1 MLLPP
6 CGDPGPWK
14 EQVGTL
20 GAGRTDEPSQ
30 AERLTPSWG
39 AGGSPGSALLLFFI
53 FSFLLLPLP
62 WRRGLIAAQT
72 FNSHGNCNNNMGRG
86 PSACDIAAGG
96 AEL

>member
-1 MLLPP
+1 MGRQEPWVLAETLSLLRPANRRTQP
-6 CGDPGPWK
+6 A
-14 EQVGTL
+14 L
-20 GAGRTDEPSQ
+20 GC
-30 AERLTPSWG
+30 
-39 AGGSPGSALLLFFI
+39 GGSPGSTLLLFFI
-53 FSFLLLPLP
+53 FIFLLLPLP

>member
-1 MLLPP
+1 MFLPP

-14 EQVGTL
+14 GQAGAL
-20 GAGRTDEPSQ
+20 GAGRTAKPPQ
-30 AERLTPSWG
+30 ADSALLGVW
-39 AGGSPGSALLLFFI
+39 GGSPGSALLLFFI
-53 FSFLLLPLP
+53 FIFLLLPLP

-86 PSACDIAAGG
+86 PSACDIAAGR